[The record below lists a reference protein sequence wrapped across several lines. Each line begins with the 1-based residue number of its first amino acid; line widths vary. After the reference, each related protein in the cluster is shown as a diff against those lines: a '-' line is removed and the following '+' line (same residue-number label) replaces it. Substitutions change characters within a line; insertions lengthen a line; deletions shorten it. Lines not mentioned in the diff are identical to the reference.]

1 MLFDA
6 VAVRRG
12 CDTDALPDFN
22 MVSCLAFQM
31 TYPWHDPCCAR
42 LRTLPFPPK
51 HCQHCIISL
60 TQNDWLAAAAC

>member
-1 MLFDA
+1 MVLY
-6 VAVRRG
+6 VIAVRRG

-22 MVSCLAFQM
+22 KVSCLAFKM
-31 TYPWHDPCCAR
+31 TYQWHDPCCAK

-51 HCQHCIISL
+51 HCIISL